1 MREGDNGERLL
12 KIGSIPLLIPTSIE
26 KQVSVGD
33 EEEEGKEDEEHV
45 CVGIQ
50 AERELKV
57 YTRRKMQKEGNMN
70 TSAMP
75 LVPSSPMSDLTRL
88 LKYLEKSQTQKS
100 PVI

>member
-45 CVGIQ
+45 CVGTQ
-50 AERELKV
+50 AIGELKV
-57 YTRRKMQKEGNMN
+57 YIHRRRQNEGNMN
-70 TSAMP
+70 TLS
-75 LVPSSPMSDLTRL
+75 
-88 LKYLEKSQTQKS
+88 
-100 PVI
+100 